1 MTSGPP
7 PADDYE
13 MGEFTKALMRRA
25 IDRYQTNAMTHAEV
39 ELTINLLITEGKLA
53 PSRMGMIGFVREATA
68 LAILVHDELFD
79 EAGNVKI
86 DFPRTTDQVDLKSFE
101 QTEHLGKHVGVKEFL
116 DAPLTGCRGFVP
128 MAGFG
133 ETRCKNCGR
142 PKDLHPVKVQP

>member
-86 DFPRTTDQVDLKSFE
+86 DFPRTTDRFE
-101 QTEHLGKHVGVKEFL
+101 TNEYTLAGADPALFPG
-116 DAPLTGCRGFVP
+116 LTNCRGFVP
-128 MAGFG
+128 MSGFG

-142 PKDLHPVKVQP
+142 PKDRHPVREQ